1 MRCKKFNFVD
11 NWYVIQDA
19 KFIPRTQ
26 NEDDTAANHSSPGWL
41 YCDSACAG
49 HAAIAANYPPPPRPW
64 TASSWRGAGPGAGV
78 MPSNASPL
86 PRTAPALQ
94 SCQGASHSAQQDAVS
109 NPSRAWSTTLRQCR
123 VLPNSATIHWSALK
137 ILVNIITLCPKW
149 IMKHLLDNP
158 NTDRLRF

>member
-1 MRCKKFNFVD
+1 MPNLFLEHRMKM
-11 NWYVIQDA
+11 IQQRITPPLA
-19 KFIPRTQ
+19 GCIVTLIVR
-26 NEDDTAANHSSPGWL
+26 
-41 YCDSACAG
+41 G

-137 ILVNIITLCPKW
+137 ILVTIITLCPKW